1 MYDYI
6 RYSSPLGML
15 TVAAEN
21 GALTALV
28 IEGQKYA
35 DRHLAGEGRECET
48 PVLRRARCWL
58 DDYFAGKNPDASA
71 LPLSPGGTAF
81 QQAVWQELRKIPY
94 GETESYGAV
103 AARLG
108 SSARAV
114 GSAVG
119 RNPISL
125 IIPCHRV
132 LAADGGLTG
141 YWKTRRSFCGW
152 KGRAYER
159 RQLRMGAA
167 SCYSTQK
174 RGEFAPREA
183 GFLLSPTKYR

>member
-71 LPLSPGGTAF
+71 LPLS
-81 QQAVWQELRKIPY
+81 
-94 GETESYGAV
+94 

-119 RNPISL
+119 RNPLSI

-141 YWKTRRSFCGW
+141 YAGGLENK
-152 KGRAYER
+152 KKL
-159 RQLRMGAA
+159 LRLEGQ
-167 SCYSTQK
+167 SV
-174 RGEFAPREA
+174 
-183 GFLLSPTKYR
+183 

>member
-15 TVAAEN
+15 TVAAED

-48 PVLRRARCWL
+48 PVLHKARCWL
-58 DDYFAGKNPDASA
+58 DDYFAGENPDASA
-71 LPLSPGGTAF
+71 LPLSPKGTAF
-81 QQAVWQELRKIPY
+81 QQAVWRELRKIPY

-141 YWKTRRSFCGW
+141 YAGGLENK
-152 KGRAYER
+152 KKL
-159 RQLRMGAA
+159 LRLEG
-167 SCYSTQK
+167 Q
-174 RGEFAPREA
+174 PV
-183 GFLLSPTKYR
+183 

>member
-35 DRHLAGEGRECET
+35 DRHLAGEGRACET

-71 LPLSPGGTAF
+71 LPLSPKGTAF
-81 QQAVWQELRKIPY
+81 QRAVWQELRKIPY
-94 GETESYGAV
+94 GETESYGAL

-119 RNPISL
+119 RNTISL

-141 YWKTRRSFCGW
+141 YAGGLENK
-152 KGRAYER
+152 KKL
-159 RQLRMGAA
+159 LRLEGQ
-167 SCYSTQK
+167 SV
-174 RGEFAPREA
+174 
-183 GFLLSPTKYR
+183 

>member
-15 TVAAEN
+15 TVAAE
-21 GALTALV
+21 GGVLTALV

-35 DRHLAGEGRECET
+35 ERHLSGVGRECET

-71 LPLSPGGTAF
+71 LALSPKGTAF

-94 GETESYGAV
+94 GKTESYGAI

-119 RNPISL
+119 RNPISV

-132 LAADGGLTG
+132 LAADGALTG
-141 YWKTRRSFCGW
+141 YAGGLENK
-152 KGRAYER
+152 KKL
-159 RQLRMGAA
+159 LRLEG
-167 SCYSTQK
+167 QNV
-174 RGEFAPREA
+174 
-183 GFLLSPTKYR
+183 

>member
-35 DRHLAGEGRECET
+35 DRHLAGEGREGET

-58 DDYFAGKNPDASA
+58 DDYFAGKKPDASV
-71 LPLSPGGTAF
+71 LPLSPKGTAF
-81 QQAVWQELRKIPY
+81 QRAVWQELRKIPY
-94 GETESYGAV
+94 GETESYGAL

-119 RNPISL
+119 RNPLSI

-141 YWKTRRSFCGW
+141 YAGGLENK
-152 KGRAYER
+152 KKL
-159 RQLRMGAA
+159 LRLEGQ
-167 SCYSTQK
+167 SV
-174 RGEFAPREA
+174 
-183 GFLLSPTKYR
+183 

>member
-35 DRHLAGEGRECET
+35 ERHLAGEGRECET
-48 PVLRRARCWL
+48 PVLCRARCWL
-58 DDYFAGKNPDASA
+58 DDYFAGKKPDASA

-141 YWKTRRSFCGW
+141 YAGGLENK
-152 KGRAYER
+152 KKL
-159 RQLRMGAA
+159 LRLEGQ
-167 SCYSTQK
+167 SV
-174 RGEFAPREA
+174 
-183 GFLLSPTKYR
+183 

>member
-35 DRHLAGEGRECET
+35 DRHLAGEGREGET
-48 PVLRRARCWL
+48 PVLHRARCWL

-141 YWKTRRSFCGW
+141 YAGGLENK
-152 KGRAYER
+152 KKL
-159 RQLRMGAA
+159 LRLEGQ
-167 SCYSTQK
+167 SV
-174 RGEFAPREA
+174 
-183 GFLLSPTKYR
+183 